1 MINRIQNKVYFIF
14 LSILIILFDQ
24 LTKYIITNNYKN
36 LLNKDFLLFKIDFVK
51 NYGAAFNIF
60 NGSRIFLST
69 ISIIFSIILSY
80 LILRKNSL
88 SNLEYFSYSFVLGGT
103 IGNGIDRIINGFVI
117 DFINLNIIEFPV
129 FNIADISINIGF
141 ILLLYSI
148 FKISR

>member
-88 SNLEYFSYSFVLGGT
+88 SNLEYFSYSFVLVLS
-103 IGNGIDRIINGFVI
+103 IGN
-117 DFINLNIIEFPV
+117 
-129 FNIADISINIGF
+129 
-141 ILLLYSI
+141 
-148 FKISR
+148 